1 MSSSELPRFTRLQM
15 GQTEA
20 KRLSESDDNQSIN
33 HCGSKEES
41 DEDET
46 PAQPSEEA
54 APVPEE
60 DAVPK
65 EDQPESSLPVE

>member
-1 MSSSELPRFTRLQM
+1 M
-15 GQTEA
+15 GHPEA
-20 KRLSESDDNQSIN
+20 KRLSETDDIQSIN
-33 HCGSKEES
+33 HRGAKEES
-41 DEDET
+41 GEDET

-65 EDQPESSLPVE
+65 KDQPESSLPIEEN